1 MRTRI
6 SEIPHERRNTRDG
19 ADIVAEI
26 RSLNPAKFLVSKCGC
41 EPLPNRMRSYAD
53 RIEAAMA
60 QEHSERT
67 QTVVDEAGDSAGTEC
82 TACDAAG
89 CVTHAAPSYRV
100 LRNELVRV
108 ASEIGR
114 VRVTGVDDTTDCA
127 VSGLLRQARLSL
139 SDAVEFVER
148 MMRAKENEP

>member
-1 MRTRI
+1 MR
-6 SEIPHERRNTRDG
+6 EERPETV

-26 RSLNPAKFLVSKCGC
+26 RMLNPETFLVSKWGC

-60 QEHSERT
+60 REHAARM
-67 QTVVDEAGDSAGTEC
+67 QTMVAEAVDSADTEF

-89 CVTHAAPSYRV
+89 CVTPAEQSYRA
-100 LRNELVRV
+100 LRDELARA

-114 VRVTGVDDTTDCA
+114 VRVTGVDDTTDGV

-139 SDAVEFVER
+139 VDAVEFVER

>member
-1 MRTRI
+1 MR
-6 SEIPHERRNTRDG
+6 EERPETV

-26 RSLNPAKFLVSKCGC
+26 RSLNPEKFLVSKCGC

-60 QEHSERT
+60 REQAKREP
-67 QTVVDEAGDSAGTEC
+67 TVVGASEGKADAECSAR
-82 TACDAAG
+82 
-89 CVTHAAPSYRV
+89 VTYAAPSYRA
-100 LRNELVRV
+100 LRDELTRV

-114 VRVTGVDDTTDCA
+114 VRVTGVDDTTDG
-127 VSGLLRQARLSL
+127 VVRGLLRQARLSL
-139 SDAVEFVER
+139 ADAVEFVEH

>member
-1 MRTRI
+1 MR
-6 SEIPHERRNTRDG
+6 EERPETV

-26 RSLNPAKFLVSKCGC
+26 RSLNPEKFLVSKWGC

-53 RIEAAMA
+53 RIEAAME
-60 QEHSERT
+60 QEHSARM
-67 QTVVDEAGDSAGTEC
+67 QTMVAEAVDSADTEF

-89 CVTHAAPSYRV
+89 CVTHAAPSYRA
-100 LRNELVRV
+100 LRDELARV

-114 VRVTGVDDTTDCA
+114 VCVTGVDDTTD
-127 VSGLLRQARLSL
+127 VVVRGLLRQARLSL
-139 SDAVEFVER
+139 ADAVEFVEH

>member
-1 MRTRI
+1 M
-6 SEIPHERRNTRDG
+6 HEERPETV

-26 RSLNPAKFLVSKCGC
+26 RSLNPEKFLVSKWGC

-60 QEHSERT
+60 QEHSSRAPT
-67 QTVVDEAGDSAGTEC
+67 MVAEAVDSADTEF

-89 CVTHAAPSYRV
+89 CVTHAAPSYRA
-100 LRNELVRV
+100 LHDELARV

-114 VRVTGVDDTTDCA
+114 VRVTGVDDTTD
-127 VSGLLRQARLSL
+127 VVVRGLLRQAGLSL
-139 SDAVEFVER
+139 ADAVEFVER
-148 MMRAKENEP
+148 SMLAKENEP